1 MKIGGILEH
10 KDLTHYRIASLE
22 DKPGEAG
29 KVLSAVAALHINME
43 YITESSCHKGH
54 AIVSFC
60 INKQDEAKVDGIE
73 SLMNNGF
80 SILKTP
86 NVSVIGIY
94 GPHFREKPG
103 IAAQYFSLLGSG
115 GVNILG
121 VSSSFSSLCCVLD
134 DIDCDKAK
142 HLIRGHYEMP

>member
-54 AIVSFC
+54 AIVPFALTSR
-60 INKQDEAKVDGIE
+60 
-73 SLMNNGF
+73 
-80 SILKTP
+80 T
-86 NVSVIGIY
+86 
-94 GPHFREKPG
+94 KPK
-103 IAAQYFSLLGSG
+103 ST
-115 GVNILG
+115 
-121 VSSSFSSLCCVLD
+121 VLRV
-134 DIDCDKAK
+134 
-142 HLIRGHYEMP
+142 L